1 MIEQKVLLGVSL
13 WRHGIYSRH
22 VLQYGIKQVY
32 IYISI
37 CFFVAAWLALKWQVP
52 GGSYFGTGHITV
64 PASGCEYVSS
74 GKKLDEMDR
83 GGTIANCN

>member
-1 MIEQKVLLGVSL
+1 M
-13 WRHGIYSRH
+13 YSRH
-22 VLQYGIKQVY
+22 VIRYGIKQVC
-32 IYISI
+32 ISL
-37 CFFVAAWLALKWQVP
+37 CFFSFVAAWLALKWQVP

-83 GGTIANCN
+83 GEP

>member
-1 MIEQKVLLGVSL
+1 M
-13 WRHGIYSRH
+13 
-22 VLQYGIKQVY
+22 
-32 IYISI
+32 YISI
-37 CFFVAAWLALKWQVP
+37 FFSFVAAWLALKWQVP

-83 GGTIANCN
+83 GEP